1 MRVEITKP
9 PGIFVDGVLKSVIIS
24 EQDGPFPN
32 IVLEMTVKGVPDHPV
47 RVTLGEL
54 DLSTIMRVASGSAV
68 EKIRDAVR

>member
-1 MRVEITKP
+1 MRVELTKP

-24 EQDGPFPN
+24 EQDGPFRD
-32 IVLEMTVKGVPDHPV
+32 IVLEMTVNGIAEPV

-54 DLSTIMRVASGSAV
+54 DLSTILRLASGSTI

>member
-1 MRVEITKP
+1 MRVELTKP

-24 EQDGPFPN
+24 EQDGPFRD
-32 IVLEMTVKGVPDHPV
+32 IVLEMTVNGIAEPV

-54 DLSTIMRVASGSAV
+54 DLSTILRLARGSTV

>member
-24 EQDGPFPN
+24 EQDDPSPN
-32 IVLEMTVKGVPDHPV
+32 VVLEMTVKGVAEPV
-47 RVTLGEL
+47 RVTLDEL
-54 DLSTIMRVASGSAV
+54 DLSTIMQLARGSTV

>member
-24 EQDGPFPN
+24 EQDDPSPN
-32 IVLEMTVKGVPDHPV
+32 VVLEMTVKGVAEPV

-54 DLSTIMRVASGSAV
+54 DLSTIMRLARGSTV
-68 EKIRDAVR
+68 EKIRDAGR